1 MLTPQDVRSV
11 QFEKNLRGYRTE
23 DVDRFL
29 DKVEE
34 QLREDDA
41 QAEQLRKQIAD
52 LTAENQKLHD
62 ELKSFEADGEM
73 LKSALINAQRMGENV
88 IREANQKAEEIIHR
102 ANLRGDDIIRDA
114 NELLQK
120 ANDRADEIENEANEK
135 RLAEEREYDRVRLEV
150 TRFKSDVL
158 NLYRSHVESLSRL
171 PEFQKE
177 TAAQEA
183 ADRQSLLPT
192 KVEPAAAAQLQAAD
206 VQEPEA
212 EPVHGPHKKM
222 QNLPP
227 SAEDD
232 DARQLTAARI
242 SGQRT
247 KASSSWTRRP
257 RLLLILSRT
266 SRTTMLFR
274 VSSSASK
281 ATP

>member
-34 QLREDDA
+34 QLQQNDA

-52 LTAENQKLHD
+52 LTAENQKLKG
-62 ELKSFEADGEM
+62 ELQSFEADGDM

-120 ANDRADEIENEANEK
+120 ASDRADEIINEANEK
-135 RLAEEREYDRVRLEV
+135 KLAQEREYDRVRLEV

-158 NLYRSHVESLSRL
+158 NLYRTHVESLSRL
-171 PEFQKE
+171 PEFQQKE
-177 TAAQEA
+177 EAPAQDAEAELPETEDADTTEEA
-183 ADRQSLLPT
+183 A
-192 KVEPAAAAQLQAAD
+192 PAADAAETEDAAPEKASEDFWEKDESQLKLD
-206 VQEPEA
+206 
-212 EPVHGPHKKM
+212 
-222 QNLPP
+222 PP
-227 SAEDD
+227 PAPAAEDE
-232 DARQLTAARI
+232 AAAPDYAAFKGVKF
-242 SGQRT
+242 SE
-247 KASSSWTRRP
+247 
-257 RLLLILSRT
+257 
-266 SRTTMLFR
+266 
-274 VSSSASK
+274 
-281 ATP
+281 

>member
-34 QLREDDA
+34 QLNADDA
-41 QAEQLRKQIAD
+41 QMEQLRKQIAD

-62 ELKSFEADGEM
+62 ELKGFEADGEM

-120 ANDRADEIENEANEK
+120 ASDRADEIESEATEK
-135 RLAEEREYDRVRLEV
+135 KLAEEREYDRVRLEV
-150 TRFKSDVL
+150 SRFKSEVL
-158 NLYRSHVESLSRL
+158 NIYRSHVESLSRL
-171 PEFQKE
+171 PEFQKDEKDE
-177 TAAQEA
+177 TAEKADGQPA
-183 ADRQSLLPT
+183 ADTEPEPEKQADEQGAAE
-192 KVEPAAAAQLQAAD
+192 KQEPAAAAAPALEED
-206 VQEPEA
+206 ETED
-212 EPVHGPHKKM
+212 
-222 QNLPP
+222 

-232 DARQLTAARI
+232 KAEESSEDFWAKDETQLKLDPPPADARPDEPDDDAFQGVKF
-242 SGQRT
+242 SE
-247 KASSSWTRRP
+247 
-257 RLLLILSRT
+257 
-266 SRTTMLFR
+266 
-274 VSSSASK
+274 
-281 ATP
+281 

>member
-158 NLYRSHVESLSRL
+158 NLYRSHVESLSRCRSSRRKRPHRKL
-171 PEFQKE
+171 PTQSLQPTKPNLRLPLSCRP
-177 TAAQEA
+177 QMCSL
-183 ADRQSLLPT
+183 RQSLFR
-192 KVEPAAAAQLQAAD
+192 LQ
-206 VQEPEA
+206 
-212 EPVHGPHKKM
+212 KKM

-227 SAEDD
+227 LLKMT
-232 DARQLTAARI
+232 ARRLTAARI

-247 KASSSWTRRP
+247 KASSSWTLRP
-257 RLLLILSRT
+257 RSC
-266 SRTTMLFR
+266 
-274 VSSSASK
+274 
-281 ATP
+281 